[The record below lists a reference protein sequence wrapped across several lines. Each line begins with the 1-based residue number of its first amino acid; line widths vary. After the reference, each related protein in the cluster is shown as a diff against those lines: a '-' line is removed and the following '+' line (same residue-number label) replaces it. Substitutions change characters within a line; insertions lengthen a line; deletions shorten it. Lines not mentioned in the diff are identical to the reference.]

1 MIVRPKL
8 NVIIPLYNAE
18 KYIERCLLSIVNQ
31 TYENISVI
39 VIDDGSTDR
48 SADIVEKIAKGNK
61 KVQLL
66 RQANSGVSK
75 ARNTGLSI
83 VDSGEY
89 VTFIDSDDYMDEDSY
104 RILMEH
110 MVRENAQGVIFPF
123 CRELADKKEIT
134 LLPWNDGTIL
144 DNTRIRSELI
154 PKMIAEVVGKDTISG
169 SVCRS
174 IFSYDAIEHIKFCEN
189 IHIQED
195 LIFCIE
201 AYSKLKDI
209 LVDNNVVYH
218 YVKHGVTTT
227 EKYRAKFLQESLDLE
242 EKIIESLKKA
252 SVFEKVTEQYW
263 NKRITMYSL
272 CVSNLFRYDAPY
284 EAKYEIDGIIE
295 SFAKDPYIGK
305 KIYWKY
311 FERRMI
317 LPYVLLKIKAKFLL
331 SAIYSRK
338 EKIRQKKLSL

>member
-1 MIVRPKL
+1 M
-8 NVIIPLYNAE
+8 
-18 KYIERCLLSIVNQ
+18 
-31 TYENISVI
+31 
-39 VIDDGSTDR
+39 
-48 SADIVEKIAKGNK
+48 
-61 KVQLL
+61 
-66 RQANSGVSK
+66 
-75 ARNTGLSI
+75 
-83 VDSGEY
+83 
-89 VTFIDSDDYMDEDSY
+89 
-104 RILMEH
+104 
-110 MVRENAQGVIFPF
+110 
-123 CRELADKKEIT
+123 
-134 LLPWNDGTIL
+134 PWNDGTVL
-144 DNTRIRSELI
+144 DNIRIQSELI

-174 IFSYDAIEHIKFCEN
+174 IFLYDVIEHINFCEN
-189 IHIQED
+189 INIQED

-201 AYSKLKDI
+201 AYSKLKNI

-242 EKIIESLKKA
+242 EGIVESLKKA
-252 SVFEKVTEQYW
+252 TVFDKVTEQYW

-272 CVSNLFRYDAPY
+272 CISNLFRYDAPY

-317 LPYVLLKIKAKFLL
+317 LPYILLKIKAKFLL
-331 SAIYSRK
+331 SALYSRK